1 MLHSLQYTID
11 AIRDEARHLVECGT
25 LSRHQPIHMLCR
37 FFPDREWCSVERE
50 LERHQYLL
58 RDPICDLVNKEDWSY
73 D

>member
-11 AIRDEARHLVECGT
+11 AIRDEARHLVECGS
-25 LSRHQPIHMLCR
+25 LNRHQPIHMLCR
-37 FFPDREWCSVERE
+37 FFPDREWSSVERE
-50 LERHQYLL
+50 LERNQYLL